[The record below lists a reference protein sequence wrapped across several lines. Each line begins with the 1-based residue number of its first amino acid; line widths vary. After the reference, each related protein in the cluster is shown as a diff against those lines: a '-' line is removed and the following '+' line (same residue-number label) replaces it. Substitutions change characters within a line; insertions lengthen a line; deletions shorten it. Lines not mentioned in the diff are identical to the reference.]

1 MPPKAVIKVSKK
13 VTKVIKKQKTVD
25 SVEPHEPSILTPKQV
40 TPISEPSTHPPEPT
54 IENYMNSLTE
64 EEKKTMEIAKS
75 HLGTSFNIKRSI
87 GYINWV
93 AKQT

>member
-13 VTKVIKKQKTVD
+13 TKKVIKKQKTVD
-25 SVEPHEPSILTPKQV
+25 SDESQKPESPPPPPQ
-40 TPISEPSTHPPEPT
+40 SETT
-54 IENYMNSLTE
+54 IENYINSLTK

-87 GYINWV
+87 GYINWE
-93 AKQT
+93 AEQTK

>member
-13 VTKVIKKQKTVD
+13 TKKVIKKQKTVD
-25 SVEPHEPSILTPKQV
+25 SDESQETPTQ
-40 TPISEPSTHPPEPT
+40 TPNQESPPPPEPT
-54 IENYMNSLTE
+54 IENYINSLTE

-87 GYINWV
+87 GYINWMIE
-93 AKQT
+93 QTK

>member
-13 VTKVIKKQKTVD
+13 TTKVIKKQKTVD
-25 SVEPHEPSILTPKQV
+25 SDESQKPTTPQPTPPKKEESPTLPS
-40 TPISEPSTHPPEPT
+40 EPT
-54 IENYMNSLTE
+54 IENYINSLSE

-93 AKQT
+93 AEQTK